1 MDDLSFASFEVSSAF
16 QRNERKK
23 RERSSEIERDYSNKS
38 SSTDR
43 VWAVYTANLH
53 HSLGQLKSLL
63 QKAAPSSTRDCRMK
77 DISVFT
83 LTEFTNLNQ
92 LTNTR
97 NCLFICQVNYLSLSL
112 DSDWTQTVKRS
123 NGYNSCQSTQGNT
136 AKCGST
142 HEMCTLR

>member
-23 RERSSEIERDYSNKS
+23 REKSSEIERDDSNKNLIKL
-38 SSTDR
+38 R
-43 VWAVYTANLH
+43 LAVHAANLH
-53 HSLGQLKSLL
+53 HSLGLLKSLL

-97 NCLFICQVNYLSLSL
+97 NCLFVCQVNYLSLSL
-112 DSDWTQTVKRS
+112 DSEWTQTVKRS

-142 HEMCTLR
+142 HEMCRLR